1 MSDGKPSIDVISVSY
16 RCEEALAETLASVA
30 AQSYDGQ
37 IETLVV
43 DNASGDGTPEFARGF
58 RNVKLIESSENVG
71 FARANNLGARETT
84 GEFIFILNPDVIL
97 PPELLS
103 QLADYL
109 IECPDVGAVGP
120 TLVEPSGRLQKY
132 CAWKNYTLLA
142 SVGDAIGVSRGSFSK
157 FFHRGCFYPD
167 RYYEG
172 APKDV
177 FSLSGACVLIR
188 RRAFDAAGG
197 FDERYFLFGEDL
209 DLFRTIRR
217 KGFRVVYQPSGPA
230 VHITGASMG
239 TFDPHVGAAGIESVV
254 LYNCKY
260 RGRLKALLP
269 LVAAYVSLAV
279 RFAVF
284 RLMAALRPEAT
295 DASRRARYYRNVM
308 RILSGKKF
316 RE

>member
-1 MSDGKPSIDVISVSY
+1 MSDGKPSIDVIIVSY
-16 RCEEALAETLASVA
+16 RCAEALAETLESVA

-37 IETLVV
+37 VETLVV
-43 DNASGDGTPEFARGF
+43 DNASGDGTAEVARGF
-58 RNVKLIESSENVG
+58 RNVELIESPENVG
-71 FARANNLGARETT
+71 FARANNLGTRETA

-97 PPELLS
+97 PPGLLS
-103 QLADYL
+103 QLVDYL
-109 IECPDVGAVGP
+109 IEHPDVGAVGP
-120 TLVEPSGRLQKY
+120 TLVEPTGRLQKY
-132 CAWKNYTLLA
+132 CAWKGYTLLA
-142 SVGDAIGVSRGSFSK
+142 GVGDAVGVSRGSIGRLFNV
-157 FFHRGCFYPD
+157 GCFYPD

-217 KGFRVVYQPSGPA
+217 RGFRVVYLPSGPA
-230 VHITGASMG
+230 VHKTGASMG

-254 LYNCKY
+254 LYNRKF
-260 RGRLKALLP
+260 RGPLKALSL
-269 LVAAYVSLAV
+269 LAAAYVSLAV
-279 RFAVF
+279 RFTVF
-284 RLMAALRPEAT
+284 RLVAALRPEAT
-295 DASRRARYYRNVM
+295 AASRRARYYKNVM